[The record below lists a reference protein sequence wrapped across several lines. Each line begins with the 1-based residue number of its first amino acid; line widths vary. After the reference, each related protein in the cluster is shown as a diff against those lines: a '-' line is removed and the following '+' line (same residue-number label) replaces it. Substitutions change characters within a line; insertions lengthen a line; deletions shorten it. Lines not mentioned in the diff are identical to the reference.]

1 MSEGF
6 VIRPLEPSDS
16 LQELTDVLHRA
27 YASLGRMGL
36 NYTAVDQ
43 LPETTARRV
52 SRGQCFV
59 ASDGA
64 RLIGTV
70 VVEPPNPDS
79 PCEYFASEGVASAH
93 QLAVAPENQ
102 TSGVGVA
109 LLARAEAWAR
119 DRGFRKRAIDTADPA
134 EHLRSFYGRRG
145 YRHVGFV
152 QWQGKVYRSV
162 VLSKELN
169 HAA

>member
-1 MSEGF
+1 MRESV
-6 VIRPLEPSDS
+6 VIRPIEPSDS
-16 LQELTDVLHRA
+16 LQELTDLLHRA
-27 YASLGRMGL
+27 YASLGQMGL

-43 LPETTARRV
+43 PPETTARRI

-59 ASDGA
+59 AADGT
-64 RLIGTV
+64 RLIGTI

-102 TSGVGVA
+102 RSGLGVA
-109 LLARAEAWAR
+109 LLERAEAWAR
-119 DRGFRKRAIDTADPA
+119 DRGFRELAIDTAEPA

-162 VLSKELN
+162 VLSKELK

>member
-1 MSEGF
+1 MREGV
-6 VIRPLEPSDS
+6 VIRPIEPSDS
-16 LQELTDVLHRA
+16 LQELTDLLHRA

-43 LPETTARRV
+43 PLETTARRI

-59 ASDGA
+59 AAEGA
-64 RLIGTV
+64 RLIGTI

-79 PCEYFASEGVASAH
+79 PCEYLAVEGVASAH

-102 TSGVGVA
+102 GSGLGA
-109 LLARAEAWAR
+109 SLLKRAEAWAR
-119 DRGFRKRAIDTADPA
+119 DRGFRELAIDTAEPA
-134 EHLRSFYGRRG
+134 EHLRSFYERLG

-162 VLSKELN
+162 VMSKGLK